1 MKLNHHSKSC
11 QIIINKKITNFENQ
25 ATQRTAD
32 TTPDSISSGE
42 ENLKTNYFIK
52 KISSDCKLARELH
65 EASLQSHWYIE
76 QPKET
81 VDKRLVKLK
90 KQQKNQKVVVLDL
103 DETLI
108 YHKNDQ
114 TKIRPYCKQFLERL
128 SKICTLVLFTAA
140 KIEHAT
146 NMLKL
151 IDPNKQYFKS
161 VCTLDNMIGKVKD
174 LRIFSTDLKDIVIV
188 DNSPQNFIAQINN
201 GLPILPFEGQNDDN
215 QLEEL
220 LSYLEDLLL
229 VEDVRVELAKTFKL
243 QQFYKQ
249 LNGKQAINK
258 LYI

>member
-11 QIIINKKITNFENQ
+11 QIIINKKITNFQNLE
-25 ATQRTAD
+25 TQRTAD
-32 TTPDSISSGE
+32 TTPDLQNNDEKSKI
-42 ENLKTNYFIK
+42 NYFTN

-76 QPKET
+76 QPKEI
-81 VDKRLVKLK
+81 VDKRIVKLK
-90 KQQKNQKVVVLDL
+90 KQQKNHKVVVLDL

-114 TKIRPYCKQFLERL
+114 SIIRPFCKQFLDRL

-151 IDPNKQYFKS
+151 IDPKKQYFKAI
-161 VCTLDNMIGKVKD
+161 CTIDNMIGKVKD
-174 LRIFSTDLKDIVIV
+174 LRIFQTDLKDIVII
-188 DNSPQNFIAQINN
+188 DNSPYNFIAQINN

-229 VEDVRVELAKTFKL
+229 VDDVRIELAKKFKL
-243 QQFYKQ
+243 QQFYKE
-249 LNGKQAINK
+249 LNGRQAINK
-258 LYI
+258 LYS